1 MVSGV
6 FATAAAM
13 SIQLDSIIYCVKRAI
28 KNLIYRRVDFMARN
42 TRVSTAAAVDSFNL
56 NDNRRGVISDYTINF
71 QATINIIS
79 FFCSGASQDKKIN
92 TKHVYPRKK

>member
-42 TRVSTAAAVDSFNL
+42 TRVSTAAAVDSFIL

-71 QATINIIS
+71 QATYYNDQLFLFRCIS
-79 FFCSGASQDKKIN
+79 RQEN
-92 TKHVYPRKK
+92 KHKTYVYP